1 MNEPMNEP
9 MNPPADAPQE
19 DRTMALIAHIG
30 GVFTSIVAPLIIWIM
45 NKDKPEKA
53 WLNEQAREA
62 LNFQIT
68 ILIAWFA
75 ASILAVV
82 LIGFL
87 LMPII
92 GLTSL
97 ILGIIAGMKN
107 NEGIAYR
114 YPFAL
119 RLVK

>member
-1 MNEPMNEP
+1 MNEPMT
-9 MNPPADAPQE
+9 DSGTVSQE
-19 DRTMALIAHIG
+19 DKTMGMLAHLTGIIASFVG
-30 GVFTSIVAPLIIWIM
+30 PLIIWLM

-53 WLNEQAREA
+53 WLNEQAVEA

-68 ILIAWFA
+68 VLIAWFVA
-75 ASILAVV
+75 GALSVV
-82 LIGFL
+82 VIGLL

-92 GLTSL
+92 FLGNL
-97 ILGIIAGMKN
+97 ILCIMAGMKN
-107 NEGIAYR
+107 NEGVAYR